1 MGDRILLETS
11 EDVNNGEGITFRD
24 YVILRND
31 TVVQEDGDNLL
42 LETGFNLKIEDEEA
56 GPPVASELSVADGL
70 NIADDDSVVNILDE
84 QSDTG
89 SIMQEDGTTVAT
101 THGDEFLLEDAT
113 ALLRGGKLSVETQT
127 IALEDETSVGQTPPD
142 VYSSQSAVPRFTRS
156 AEVYVSVIGRL
167 RGEDALDGGDVQIQ
181 LETNTTD
188 LSGTVIGEN
197 NILLESGTFVSCLE
211 SVYEFIPR
219 GIYFSDGDTTFDTSG
234 TTWDTG
240 VPSPPPAAGA
250 SAATYDETD
259 FTYDDTSETFDQ
271 TGS

>member
-1 MGDRILLETS
+1 MQLLGVQGTAADILLDNTADIGLADVGDRILLETS
-11 EDVNNGEGITFRD
+11 EDVNDGEGITFRD

-89 SIMQEDGTTVAT
+89 SIMQEDETTVAT

-127 IALEDETSVGQTPPD
+127 IALED
-142 VYSSQSAVPRFTRS
+142 
-156 AEVYVSVIGRL
+156 
-167 RGEDALDGGDVQIQ
+167 
-181 LETNTTD
+181 
-188 LSGTVIGEN
+188 
-197 NILLESGTFVSCLE
+197 
-211 SVYEFIPR
+211 
-219 GIYFSDGDTTFDTSG
+219 DTSIG
-234 TTWDTG
+234 SMPKKTL
-240 VPSPPPAAGA
+240 V
-250 SAATYDETD
+250 ETQGFQD
-259 FTYDDTSETFDQ
+259 LLGLLRYL
-271 TGS
+271 

>member
-1 MGDRILLETS
+1 MLGIVQTDLLLSVTLYKKAPWVTLLQWSSATLGVQGTAADILLDNTADIGLADVGDRILLETS

-89 SIMQEDGTTVAT
+89 SIMQEDETTVAT

-113 ALLRGGKLSVETQT
+113 ALLQEGKLSVETQT
-127 IALEDETSVGQTPPD
+127 IALEDDTS
-142 VYSSQSAVPRFTRS
+142 
-156 AEVYVSVIGRL
+156 IGSMPT
-167 RGEDALDGGDVQIQ
+167 ENFGGD
-181 LETNTTD
+181 
-188 LSGTVIGEN
+188 
-197 NILLESGTFVSCLE
+197 
-211 SVYEFIPR
+211 
-219 GIYFSDGDTTFDTSG
+219 
-234 TTWDTG
+234 
-240 VPSPPPAAGA
+240 
-250 SAATYDETD
+250 
-259 FTYDDTSETFDQ
+259 
-271 TGS
+271 TGSKIC